1 MTLILNAMVTLL
13 EVYFYL
19 MIATI
24 LLTWFPEATKSKW
37 YEVLYQITSPYLR
50 IFRGVVVIGQFDFT
64 PIIGFLVYQFG
75 LNAFAQLVASMT

>member
-1 MTLILNAMVTLL
+1 MTLLLRGLVTVL

-24 LLTWFPEATKSKW
+24 LLTWFPEATKTKW
-37 YEVLYQITSPYLR
+37 YRTLYQITSPYLR
-50 IFRGVVVIGQFDFT
+50 LFRGIVVIGQFDFT

-75 LNAFAQLVASMT
+75 LNAFAQLVASL